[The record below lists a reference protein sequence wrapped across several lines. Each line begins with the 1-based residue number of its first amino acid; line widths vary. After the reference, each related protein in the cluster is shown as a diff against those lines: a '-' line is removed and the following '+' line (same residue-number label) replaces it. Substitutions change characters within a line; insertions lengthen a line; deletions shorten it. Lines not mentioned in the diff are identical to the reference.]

1 MTVMNRRF
9 SASGGHLRG
18 IAADQLVPL
27 SITLA
32 LTRAQAE
39 KIVELMQRAWTP
51 PVRWV
56 FVVATFL
63 GVFSTLQ
70 AYRLMTL
77 DMQKPVDVDAG
88 KLLLLN
94 LAYWYVPAALTGGI
108 FSFSHRFR
116 LDTSRWPRALA
127 AHAGAALA
135 FAVLHFALLLA
146 VRLALWPGAVKPPS
160 LSWLTFGQRLFL
172 TNMDWALMTYSALVG
187 LSHALAYHRESQAR
201 ALNSAQLEAQLS
213 EARLRTLQAE
223 LQPHFLFNTLH
234 AISTLVHSRP
244 ESADRM
250 ISRLSDLL
258 RLTFDRSGAPQ
269 VPLQEEL
276 EFLQKYLEIEQT
288 RFQDRLTVRY
298 EIAPDSLDAEVPRL
312 ILQPLVE
319 NAIQHGVAPRSGPG
333 SIQISSHVEDAR
345 LTLEVRDDGVGL
357 TANAR
362 ARLRSGIGLAN
373 TRDRLE
379 CLYGEAYRLDFSDGG
394 PGLTVRIEVPFRA
407 AVAASSEATRVA

>member
-1 MTVMNRRF
+1 
-9 SASGGHLRG
+9 
-18 IAADQLVPL
+18 
-27 SITLA
+27 
-32 LTRAQAE
+32 
-39 KIVELMQRAWTP
+39 
-51 PVRWV
+51 
-56 FVVATFL
+56 
-63 GVFSTLQ
+63 
-70 AYRLMTL
+70 MTL
-77 DMQKPVDVDAG
+77 DMQKPVDVDTG
-88 KLLLLN
+88 KLLVLN
-94 LAYWYVPAALTGGI
+94 LAYWYVPAALTGAI

-127 AHAGAALA
+127 AHAVAALSFSLLH
-135 FAVLHFALLLA
+135 FAVLLG

-160 LSWLTFGQRLFL
+160 LRWVTFSQRLFL

-187 LSHALAYHRESQAR
+187 LSLALAYHRESQAR
-201 ALNSAQLEAQLS
+201 ALNAAQLETQLS

-223 LQPHFLFNTLH
+223 LHPHFLFNTLH

-258 RLTFDRSGAPQ
+258 RLTFDRSGSAE

-288 RFQDRLTVRY
+288 RFQDRLTVQY

-319 NAIQHGVAPRSGPG
+319 NAIQHGVSPRSGPG
-333 SIQISSHVEDAR
+333 SIQIASHVEDNR
-345 LTLEVRDDGVGL
+345 LSLEVRDDGVGL
-357 TANAR
+357 SANAR

-379 CLYGEAYRLDFSDGG
+379 CLYGDAYRLEFSDGG
-394 PGLTVRIEVPFRA
+394 QGLTVRIEIPFHIA
-407 AVAASSEATRVA
+407 GAGAEATRVA